1 MDPSMFF
8 TPLSF
13 LPLTRD
19 PALPEAAAAAV
30 SLVFFFPNNPP
41 NNPFF
46 FFLSLSGIAGGLP
59 DALDDIVA
67 RVGSFSP
74 FCEKCKTSTSSLCN

>member
-19 PALPEAAAAAV
+19 PALPEAAAA
-30 SLVFFFPNNPP
+30 FFFPNNPP

-74 FCEKCKTSTSSLCN
+74 SFCE